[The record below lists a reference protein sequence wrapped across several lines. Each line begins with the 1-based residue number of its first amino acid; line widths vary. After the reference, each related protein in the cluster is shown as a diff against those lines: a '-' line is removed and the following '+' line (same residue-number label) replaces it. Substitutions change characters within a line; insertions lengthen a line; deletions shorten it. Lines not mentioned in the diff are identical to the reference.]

1 MLKSFLNDIEFWTN
15 RTPHVVHGMVY
26 GKVQIELLI
35 LKFKIL
41 SLRILKYPCLSQ
53 AGILKFWFKRIIKIL

>member
-1 MLKSFLNDIEFWTN
+1 MFKSFLNDIKFWTHHA
-15 RTPHVVHGMVY
+15 PSVVRGMIY

-41 SLRILKYPCLSQ
+41 SIWILKYPCLRQ
-53 AGILKFWFKRIIKIL
+53 AGILKFWFKRIIRII

>member
-1 MLKSFLNDIEFWTN
+1 MFKGLLNDIHFWTH
-15 RTPHVVHGMVY
+15 RAPYVVRAMIY

-41 SLRILKYPCLSQ
+41 SIWILNYPCLPQ
-53 AGILKFWFKRIIKIL
+53 EGILKFWFKRIIRIL

>member
-15 RTPHVVHGMVY
+15 RTPYVVHGMVY

-41 SLRILKYPCLSQ
+41 SLWILISVCLPQ
-53 AGILKFWFKRIIKIL
+53 AGILKFWFKRIIRGF